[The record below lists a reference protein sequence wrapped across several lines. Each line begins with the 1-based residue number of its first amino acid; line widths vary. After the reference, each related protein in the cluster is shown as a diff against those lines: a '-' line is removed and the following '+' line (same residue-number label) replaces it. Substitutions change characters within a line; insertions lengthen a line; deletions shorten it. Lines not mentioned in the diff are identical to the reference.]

1 MHQNQF
7 LSDYIIKQFDVKKFK
22 KMIIAF
28 LSIVDNFQHIIDK
41 DEYYIKYTANYE
53 VRVGGSKKPTS
64 SKVESFIIKKY
75 DTEDKKEQLLL
86 KYKNAFNCLN
96 PIERKVF
103 VATFLE
109 NKTNLDLCD
118 ELVTYD
124 QKVNSIRKSAIVRFC
139 LKLGFERFVDYF

>member
-1 MHQNQF
+1 MHKNQF
-7 LSDYIIKQFDVKKFK
+7 LSNYIIKQFDVNKFK
-22 KMIIAF
+22 KMIKIF
-28 LSIVDNFQHIIDK
+28 LSIVDNFQHTIDK
-41 DEYYIKYTANYE
+41 DEFYIKYTANYE
-53 VRVGGSKKPTS
+53 IKVGGSQKPTS
-64 SKVESFIIKKY
+64 SKVESFVIKKY
-75 DTEDKKEQLLL
+75 DTEEKKEQLLL

-96 PIERKVF
+96 EMERKIF

-124 QKVNSIRKSAIVRFC
+124 QKINYIRKSAIVRFC

>member
-22 KMIIAF
+22 KMIVAF

-53 VRVGGSKKPTS
+53 VRVGGSKKPAS

-124 QKVNSIRKSAIVRFC
+124 QKINSIRKSAIVRFC